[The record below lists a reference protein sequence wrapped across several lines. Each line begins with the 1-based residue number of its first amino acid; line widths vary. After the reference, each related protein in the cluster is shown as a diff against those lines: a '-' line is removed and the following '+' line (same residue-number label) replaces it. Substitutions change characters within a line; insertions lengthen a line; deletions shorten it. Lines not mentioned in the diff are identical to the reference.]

1 MIISQGAHH
10 SDLGGPF
17 NPVPDLKT
25 DTPSLVAARAFEIA
39 TLTQWVADFHK
50 ERLAAKK
57 DVTANIA
64 HRF

>member
-1 MIISQGAHH
+1 MC
-10 SDLGGPF
+10 
-17 NPVPDLKT
+17 N
-25 DTPSLVAARAFEIA
+25 
-39 TLTQWVADFHK
+39 TQWVADFHK